1 MSQMGTGPILRVR
14 NPNPDLW
21 SGWGVSATG
30 SPPPCCCLGLECA
43 LAVLLPPDG
52 RGDGV
57 RVADAL
63 PLAELGGQARELGSP
78 THGASSGCRRT
89 PAGPWGRGGSCP
101 VPTRPHWGGR
111 RSSWRSTVWAA
122 RT

>member
-1 MSQMGTGPILRVR
+1 MGTGPILRVR
-14 NPNPDLW
+14 NPNPDLC

-30 SPPPCCCLGLECA
+30 PPPSCCCLGLECA
-43 LAVLLPPDG
+43 LAVLLAPDG
-52 RGDGV
+52 CGDGV

-63 PLAELGGQARELGSP
+63 ALAELGGQARELGSP
-78 THGASSGCRRT
+78 SHGGSWGCRRT
-89 PAGPWGRGGSCP
+89 PGALWGRGGSCP
-101 VPTRPHWGGR
+101 VPTRLRWGGR